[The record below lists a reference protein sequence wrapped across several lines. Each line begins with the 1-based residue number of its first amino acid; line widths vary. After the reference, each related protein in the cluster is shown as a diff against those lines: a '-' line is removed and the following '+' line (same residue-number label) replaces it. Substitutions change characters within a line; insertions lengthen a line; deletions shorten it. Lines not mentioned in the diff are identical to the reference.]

1 MEGIQMLVT
10 RTSDSVVT
18 GVGLGVVV
26 LLPSVVVAVEYLSHG
41 LPLDEYVLT
50 KADERRQRESEA
62 CWEWAREQAA
72 KAPRWS
78 KEKWEKMNALLSAGS
93 DVPREV
99 MRWRVRL
106 YCGHLAEVTRNVG
119 AQRPTGYDE
128 RCPECGFARATIVA
142 YEPVGREVQQPR
154 STRTRR
160 LSQER
165 GRRDVI
171 AVDDPV
177 LPVASPTARQAAAGR
192 RGRDEAPVG
201 RDDAIVERPAALSG
215 TRRRR
220 GEAAQDGVLPAAWR
234 VLAMLDDL
242 PEAAQ
247 ASVAEML
254 VAHGTPP
261 QRAAFCAR
269 EDVADSVRTG
279 MLRAVDASEATRLV
293 RCVPRL
299 NAELALTA
307 FQTHG
312 ASADLLLAC
321 SAHLESDD
329 LAVRI
334 AGELRA
340 AGAIE
345 AARRWPRSRPLPLQV
360 HSALIDAMLNDVP
373 PRTGCNGPDKE
384 ENDRNLKAQMAA
396 EGEWEDQLWELIEH
410 VPQWWADL
418 AARDGR
424 AGRHVQWVLLSRVD
438 PMPDPVLRVCLPA
451 ITHEWL
457 STRPGTPD
465 LHAKIRLCALR
476 DYVRQHPR
484 LREIAQD
491 RIDRTIAEALAAGW
505 EIRPRFCWASDWE
518 PVDAAAEL
526 SHDAKV
532 LARIA
537 RAVVVGDFPTSGVGL
552 ESTSERDRCR
562 SHVAN
567 RLAHNPYTPNGALR
581 EILPHLDEAGLGM
594 AAQRHQQAL
603 RSRCAHELTTRQA
616 ASTAQGG
623 SGTRGPRRWAS
634 VPTDRQ
640 LAAQPDPAAALGE
653 RLPLPDVRSV
663 ERELAIAAL
672 LASRFSDAAVLDALP
687 AERVLACDV
696 QAAQVAARIVE
707 MFGLDPAAWRRLALW
722 SRTAG
727 EDPADADVEFGRLLR
742 AIRDDTL

>member
-1 MEGIQMLVT
+1 M
-10 RTSDSVVT
+10 
-18 GVGLGVVV
+18 
-26 LLPSVVVAVEYLSHG
+26 AVEYLSHG

-78 KEKWEKMNALLSAGS
+78 QEKWEEMNALLSAGS

-128 RCPECGFARATIVA
+128 RCPECGFDRATIVA
-142 YEPVGREVQQPR
+142 YEPVGREVQPPR

-165 GRRDVI
+165 GRRAVI

-177 LPVASPTARQAAAGR
+177 RPAATQTARQTAAAR
-192 RGRDEAPVG
+192 HGRDEAPFG
-201 RDDAIVERPAALSG
+201 RDGAIGVERPAALSG

-220 GEAAQDGVLPAAWR
+220 GQAAQDGVLPAAWR

-242 PEAAQ
+242 PEAVQ

-279 MLRAVDASEATRLV
+279 MLRAVGASEATRLL
-293 RCVPRL
+293 RCVSRL
-299 NAELALTA
+299 NAGLLLTV
-307 FQTHG
+307 FQAHG
-312 ASADLLLAC
+312 ASEDLLLAC
-321 SAHLESDD
+321 AAHLESDD

-396 EGEWEDQLWELIEH
+396 EGEWEDQLWELIEY
-410 VPQWWADL
+410 VPQWWGDL

-438 PMPDPVLRVCLPA
+438 PMPDPVLRACLPA

-465 LHAKIRLCALR
+465 LHAEIRLCALR

-491 RIDRTIAEALAAGW
+491 RIDRTITEALAAGW

-532 LARIA
+532 LERIA
-537 RAVVVGDFPTSGVGL
+537 RAVVAGDFPTSGVGL
-552 ESTSERDRCR
+552 ESKSEWDRCR

-567 RLAHNPYTPNGALR
+567 RLAHNLYTPNGALR

-603 RSRCAHELTTRQA
+603 RSRCAHELTTRRA
-616 ASTAQGG
+616 ASTAAER
-623 SGTRGPRRWAS
+623 SGTRGPRR

-640 LAAQPDPAAALGE
+640 LAAQPDPVAALGE
-653 RLPLPDVRSV
+653 RLPLPDDGSV

-687 AERVLACDV
+687 AERVLACEV
-696 QAAQVAARIVE
+696 QAAQVAARLVE
-707 MFGLDPAAWRRLALW
+707 TLGTDPAAWRRLARW
-722 SRTAG
+722 SRTVG
-727 EDPADADVEFGRLLR
+727 EGRVDADIEFGQLLR
-742 AIRDDTL
+742 TIRDDAL